1 MGSDVDLMAFLHE
14 HGDQQFC
21 RACLAFAFEV
31 SLPAVDSTLA
41 VVGQQTALAEFPGQC
56 AICGRLAF
64 VTGLER
70 RSARPPEDRVLQLVL
85 DQVGR
90 FLCPAC
96 IARRL
101 GLNIGTA
108 QKAVWQLR
116 GLSGVRI
123 DGPACSEC
131 GRRGLVVG
139 PGRQESFAKTAG
151 RARHV
156 LETKREPRS
165 DPYAKAI
172 VEHITTAFAEDA
184 ICTWCLAG
192 HAGVPIEDVREQVQ
206 RVSSHIRIT
215 TKPGNCP
222 ECGRR
227 DTLFSLG
234 GGQ

>member
-1 MGSDVDLMAFLHE
+1 MGSDVDLMAFLRQ

-56 AICGRLAF
+56 AICGRLAV

-90 FLCPAC
+90 FFCPDC

-116 GLSGVRI
+116 GSSGVRI

-139 PGRQESFAKTAG
+139 PGRQKSFAKTVGA
-151 RARHV
+151 RAMSLRRSENRV
-156 LETKREPRS
+156 LIHTRKRSSNTSPPPLPRMRS
-165 DPYAKAI
+165 ARGA
-172 VEHITTAFAEDA
+172 
-184 ICTWCLAG
+184 W
-192 HAGVPIEDVREQVQ
+192 
-206 RVSSHIRIT
+206 RVMPVFPLRT
-215 TKPGNCP
+215 
-222 ECGRR
+222 
-227 DTLFSLG
+227 
-234 GGQ
+234 